1 MNRLKQQYQNDV
13 VAKLQKDLK
22 LSNVFQVPK
31 LQKIVVNIGISDF
44 PQNPRQ
50 RMTVIS
56 NVVDQFKI
64 ITGQAPQV
72 TKARQSIAGFKL
84 REGDP
89 LGVMVTL
96 RGEKMWQFLDKLI
109 STALPRVK
117 DFQGVAATA
126 FDGNGNYSLGLEEQ
140 IVFPEIEYD
149 QIESVRS
156 LQVVI
161 NTSATEDEH
170 AKALLTALGMPFE
183 KEEGA
188 VKAKLNKGK
197 KKSRRR

>member
-1 MNRLKQQYQNDV
+1 MNRLKQNYQENI
-13 VAKLQKDLK
+13 ASKLQKQLK
-22 LSNVFQVPK
+22 LKNVFEVPK
-31 LQKIVVNIGISDF
+31 LQKIVVNMGVADF

-56 NVVDQFKI
+56 NVVDQFKM

-126 FDGNGNYSLGLEEQ
+126 FDGNGNYSMGIEEQ
-140 IVFPEIEYD
+140 IVFPEIDYD

-161 NTSATEDEH
+161 VTSTSNDEYS
-170 AKALLTALGMPFE
+170 KALLTELGIPFE

-188 VKAKLNKGK
+188 VKAKLAKGK
-197 KKSRRR
+197 TKSNRR

>member
-31 LQKIVVNIGISDF
+31 LQKIVVNIGIADF

-126 FDGNGNYSLGLEEQ
+126 FDGNGNYSLGIEEQ

-161 NTSATEDEH
+161 NTSATKDEH

-183 KEEGA
+183 KEEGS